1 MIAMNRWKAA
11 AIHLCISLLVIGTIA
26 TTIFFLWYDHGL
38 WRVGGLDHLFVV
50 MLGIDLVAGPLLTL
64 IVYNR
69 AKPELR
75 RDLAIVG
82 LLQFAFLCYGL
93 HTAWISRPVFLVGNA
108 DRIDVVFAN
117 ELDGK
122 DLSRAGVPEARNL
135 PWNGPKLVGAVL
147 PEDAQA
153 QEKIM
158 LSAFTGGDDVQD
170 MPERYVPYAQVVPA
184 LLKSSAP
191 ASLATVP
198 DTDDAR
204 ALSAGLSAAGRQASD
219 VSLLLL
225 MSSRGSGS
233 MLVDARTGEPLWA
246 VDINAY
252 TARQRANQERRRA
265 GSSTDN

>member
-1 MIAMNRWKAA
+1 MNRWKAS
-11 AIHLCISLLVIGTIA
+11 AIHLCISLLVIGTVA
-26 TTIFFLWYDHGL
+26 TGIFLLWYTRGL
-38 WRVGGLDHLFVV
+38 WRIAGLDHLFVLL
-50 MLGIDLVAGPLLTL
+50 LGIDLVAGPLLTL

-75 RDLAIVG
+75 RDLTIVG

-93 HTAWISRPVFLVGNA
+93 HAAWISRPVFLVGNA

-122 DLSRAGVPEARNL
+122 DLSRAGVPEARSL
-135 PWNGPKLVGAVL
+135 PWHHPRLVGAVL
-147 PEDAQA
+147 PQDANA

-158 LSAFTGGDDVQD
+158 LSAFSGGEDVQD
-170 MPERYVPYAQVVPA
+170 MPERYVPYAQVAPD

-191 ASLATVP
+191 ATEATAP
-198 DTDDAR
+198 GSDDAR
-204 ALSAGLSAAGRQASD
+204 ALAAGLAAAGRKAD
-219 VSLLLL
+219 EVSLLLL

-252 TARQRANQERRRA
+252 TARQRANEAKARA
-265 GSSTDN
+265 RKARAP

>member
-1 MIAMNRWKAA
+1 MNRWKAA
-11 AIHLCISLLVIGTIA
+11 AIHLCISLAVIGSIA
-26 TTIFFLWYDHGL
+26 TGIFLLWYGRGL
-38 WRVGGLDHLFVV
+38 WRIGGLDHLFTV

-82 LLQFAFLCYGL
+82 MLQFAFLCYGL

-117 ELDGK
+117 ELAGK
-122 DLSRAGVPEARNL
+122 DLSRAGVPEARSL
-135 PWNGPKLVGAVL
+135 PWNGPRLVGAVL
-147 PEDAQA
+147 PDDALA

-158 LSAFTGGDDVQD
+158 LSAFTGGEDIQA
-170 MPERYVPYAQVVPA
+170 MPARYVPYARVAQD

-191 ASLATVP
+191 A
-198 DTDDAR
+198 
-204 ALSAGLSAAGRQASD
+204 ALSVEPGSDEARELSAALSSAGRSASD
-219 VSLLLL
+219 VNLLLL

-233 MLVDARTGEPLWA
+233 MLVDASTGEPLWA
-246 VDINAY
+246 TGINAY
-252 TARQRANQERRRA
+252 AARNRA
-265 GSSTDN
+265 GMARHRAGKANDAR